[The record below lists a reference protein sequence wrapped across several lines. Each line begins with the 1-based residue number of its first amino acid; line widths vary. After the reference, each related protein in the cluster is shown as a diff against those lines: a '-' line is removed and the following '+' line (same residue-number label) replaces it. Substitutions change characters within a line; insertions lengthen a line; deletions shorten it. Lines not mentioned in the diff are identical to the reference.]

1 MYVMFYSMEEK
12 IKKVKSISFYNINY
26 DVLVYCR

>member
-1 MYVMFYSMEEK
+1 MFMFYSMEEK
-12 IKKVKSISFYNINY
+12 IKKVKIISFYNINY